1 MEKGIQ
7 MIKDAIEPMFYM
19 LMMIVLLPVVAVI
32 TMIDAITP
40 KSKKCP
46 YCGNILDK
54 ENPICSVC
62 GAELNHKQKQVA
74 ENRNGC
80 IVDSRRHDQK

>member
-1 MEKGIQ
+1 

-32 TMIDAITP
+32 FIIDAITP

-46 YCGNILDK
+46 YCGNIFDK

-62 GAELNHKQKQVA
+62 GAELPKEILNHEQ
-74 ENRNGC
+74 G
-80 IVDSRRHDQK
+80 